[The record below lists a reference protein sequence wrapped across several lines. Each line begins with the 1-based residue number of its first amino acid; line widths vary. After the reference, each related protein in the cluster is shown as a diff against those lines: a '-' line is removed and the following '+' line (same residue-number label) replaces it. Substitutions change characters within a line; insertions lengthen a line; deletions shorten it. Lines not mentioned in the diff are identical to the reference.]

1 MRVSNNM
8 CSSLES
14 TKMYIPSYLEYI
26 LPLRG
31 SLAEELAFIYIYTG
45 EYKISVPEWNSD
57 MTKMS
62 QNTNSHKNPTKNG
75 TKYKT
80 SIVSL

>member
-1 MRVSNNM
+1 MRVSNNI

-14 TKMYIPSYLEYI
+14 NKMYIPSYLEYI

-45 EYKISVPEWNSD
+45 EYKI
-57 MTKMS
+57 
-62 QNTNSHKNPTKNG
+62 
-75 TKYKT
+75 
-80 SIVSL
+80 

>member
-1 MRVSNNM
+1 M

-14 TKMYIPSYLEYI
+14 NKIYIPSYLEYI

-45 EYKISVPEWNSD
+45 EYKI
-57 MTKMS
+57 
-62 QNTNSHKNPTKNG
+62 
-75 TKYKT
+75 
-80 SIVSL
+80 